1 MKNLVKHGIEEDDY
15 IKKANEQMDWFKFE
29 SRIRKVIK
37 ELIEPTVN
45 RSRETDQD
53 TKKLKVHVE
62 SLLKR
67 EEQSEFAI

>member
-1 MKNLVKHGIEEDDY
+1 
-15 IKKANEQMDWFKFE
+15 MDWFKFE

-53 TKKLKVHVE
+53 TKKLKMHVE
-62 SLLKR
+62 NLLKR
-67 EEQSEFAI
+67 EEQSEFAIQKL